1 MWWCRRILQVMI
13 ATSRIRIELSKFV
26 KQELHSLANY
36 MHSNLTNQQVTK
48 TITRHF
54 ASKVGFA
61 WLVGEVD
68 ASLCTSQRF
77 MLGPQSQLFHCHAKG
92 YSQTMFPCLC
102 SRRTVWRTARAWRAW
117 R

>member
-1 MWWCRRILQVMI
+1 MI

-54 ASKVGFA
+54 AAKVGSA
-61 WLVGEVD
+61 
-68 ASLCTSQRF
+68 
-77 MLGPQSQLFHCHAKG
+77 
-92 YSQTMFPCLC
+92 
-102 SRRTVWRTARAWRAW
+102 
-117 R
+117 

>member
-1 MWWCRRILQVMI
+1 MLWCRRILQVMI

-54 ASKVGFA
+54 AAKVGF
-61 WLVGEVD
+61 LGLLGSCRRGKCFSVHRTEVD
-68 ASLCTSQRF
+68 AGLMVLTVSLPCQV
-77 MLGPQSQLFHCHAKG
+77 G
-92 YSQTMFPCLC
+92 YTQTLFPCLC
-102 SRRTVWRTARAWRAW
+102 SQLTVWGIARV
-117 R
+117 